1 MYIMNSKSYQEEDV
15 SNKHA
20 AAAAATE
27 ETTLKS
33 TLKRWQTTPSKVAAI
48 VLTIL
53 MYVVV
58 VVSSPLSLQGIRGT
72 GSGGGGGDASINYQ
86 PAPGNSPHAFNFNP
100 LCPTTGSPITMTI
113 GKTQTPGV
121 VYAGLDYSATSYN
134 HYRTDYYPIFNEVWQ
149 ACAYWCH
156 EDVRCRTFTVHM
168 KELAGRGRYGDCYVH
183 DHWLDKRGGAY
194 YKKSLTDRN
203 VVSGVCRPED
213 SWKGFK

>member
-1 MYIMNSKSYQEEDV
+1 MNSKSYQEEDV
-15 SNKHA
+15 SNQDA

-33 TLKRWQTTPSKVAAI
+33 TWKQRQTTPGKVVAI
-48 VLTIL
+48 VLAIL
-53 MYVVV
+53 MCVVV
-58 VVSSPLSLQGIRGT
+58 VVSSPSSSLQGIRGT
-72 GSGGGGGDASINYQ
+72 GSGGGGGGDASLNYQ
-86 PAPGNSPHAFNFNP
+86 PSGGPHTFNP
-100 LCPTTGSPITMTI
+100 LCPTTGSPITMTM

-121 VYAGLDYSATSYN
+121 VYAGLDFSATSYN

-156 EDVRCRTFTVHM
+156 KDVRCRTFTVHM
-168 KELAGRGRYGDCYVH
+168 KELAGIGRYGDCYVH

-213 SWKGFK
+213 SWKGYK

>member
-1 MYIMNSKSYQEEDV
+1 MNSQSYQEEDV
-15 SNKHA
+15 SNQDA

-27 ETTLKS
+27 ETSLKSTLKS
-33 TLKRWQTTPSKVAAI
+33 TLKQWQTTPGKVAAI
-48 VLTIL
+48 VLAIL
-53 MYVVV
+53 MCVVV
-58 VVSSPLSLQGIRGT
+58 VMSSPSSLQGIRGT
-72 GSGGGGGDASINYQ
+72 GSGGSGGGDASINYRT
-86 PAPGNSPHAFNFNP
+86 HKYNP
-100 LCPTTGSPITMTI
+100 LCPTTGSPITMTM

-134 HYRTDYYPIFNEVWQ
+134 QYRTDYYPIFNEVWQ
-149 ACAYWCH
+149 ACASWCH

-168 KELAGRGRYGDCYVH
+168 KEVKGPYGDRYGECYVH

-213 SWKGFK
+213 SWKGYK